1 MKPEQIDYYIKEN
14 SFIARLAAR
23 KLGADAV
30 AIVIGRT
37 IHLHNAC
44 REEFLSSPRWLRH
57 EMVHIRQFR
66 RYGFMPFVA
75 RYLWESLLRG
85 YAGNKYEIEA
95 RLGEEDDTVY
105 NGLHLVE

>member
-1 MKPEQIDYYIKEN
+1 MDCYIKEN
-14 SFIARLAAR
+14 SFIARIAAR
-23 KLGADAV
+23 KLEVDAV

-37 IHLHNAC
+37 IHLHNAS
-44 REEFLSSPRWLRH
+44 RKEFLSSPRWLRH

-85 YAGNKYEIEA
+85 YAHNKYEIEA
-95 RLGEEDDTVY
+95 RLGEQDDTVC
-105 NGLHLVE
+105 NGLNLVE